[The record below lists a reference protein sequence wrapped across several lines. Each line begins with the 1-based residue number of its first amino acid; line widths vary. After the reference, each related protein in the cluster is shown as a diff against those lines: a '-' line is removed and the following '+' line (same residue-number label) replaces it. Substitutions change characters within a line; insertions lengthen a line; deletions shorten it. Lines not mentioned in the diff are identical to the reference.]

1 MAGNTTII
9 PLRPTLARKRRMMI
23 NDVLPGIILLI
34 NGIAELMEPVDQWRY
49 AILNVAVG
57 VAVLIVFRME
67 LKHESSTKWKSVLWF
82 DVFAGIVLIVEAI
95 NDHHPGKIFQPAL
108 FYFLIGLVVVIR
120 GIFHTQF
127 PTLRKL
133 TCDDSGFILRPN
145 LFRRYKFLWNKVAAL
160 EIVSYTLQIK
170 TTDGRTSNINLRRV
184 ENRTEILETMK
195 KHLHA

>member
-1 MAGNTTII
+1 MTTEII
-9 PLRPTLARKRRMMI
+9 HLKPTLRQKRKMMI

-49 AILNVAVG
+49 AVLNVMVG

-67 LKHESSTKWKSVLWF
+67 LKHESSTKWKSVQWF

-95 NDHHPGKIFQPAL
+95 NDHHTGKIFQPAL
-108 FYFLIGLVVVIR
+108 FYFLIGVVVVIR

-133 TCDDSGFILRPN
+133 TCDNEGFILRLN
-145 LFRRYKFLWNKVAAL
+145 LFRIYKMYWKDLAGIELVK
-160 EIVSYTLQIK
+160 ETLHIK
-170 TTDGRTSNINLRRV
+170 TGKGKMYSVNLRRV
-184 ENRTEILETMK
+184 ENRDEIFGTMK
-195 KHLHA
+195 KYLHE